1 MQQRSFEREPWT
13 LERKRQ
19 ACLSGRFGPDLVR
32 GDTQVTERPG
42 WYQTLTPSTSGTCN
56 EVVISKLEEVD
67 TERVID
73 ETIAAY
79 RAHGLATKWLVGYW
93 TEPAD
98 FGERLARRGFQSTDA
113 RGMGCST
120 SLDLGASRDITVRQV
135 SDGDLDEH
143 LAVVMRGWDVP
154 VAELDV
160 WRATYVARMAAVP
173 RSSFYFEA
181 LLGGRV
187 VGTGSVVLR
196 GDSGYLLGA
205 QVLEPARGNG
215 VYRAL
220 IAERFAF
227 LRERGI
233 EYATTQALEAT
244 SAPRLERLGFETLFR
259 FKTFRLDP

>member
-98 FGERLARRGFQSTDA
+98 FGERLARRS
-113 RGMGCST
+113 
-120 SLDLGASRDITVRQV
+120 AS
-135 SDGDLDEH
+135 
-143 LAVVMRGWDVP
+143 W
-154 VAELDV
+154 
-160 WRATYVARMAAVP
+160 
-173 RSSFYFEA
+173 
-181 LLGGRV
+181 
-187 VGTGSVVLR
+187 
-196 GDSGYLLGA
+196 
-205 QVLEPARGNG
+205 
-215 VYRAL
+215 
-220 IAERFAF
+220 
-227 LRERGI
+227 
-233 EYATTQALEAT
+233 
-244 SAPRLERLGFETLFR
+244 
-259 FKTFRLDP
+259 RLDTRRVAPSPPQDREINRWCDGNPPCPATLPFPK